1 MVSVT
6 PPLVFNT
13 LGFPRG
19 ETNELGAV
27 PGKLGKVERLR
38 RPPTCF
44 ECESLPT
51 VLGLLVGYMD
61 SLRDHRPCGEKA
73 VADAIN

>member
-1 MVSVT
+1 MVSA
-6 PPLVFNT
+6 PLVFNT
-13 LGFPRG
+13 PGFPRG
-19 ETNELGAV
+19 ETNEEGAV
-27 PGKLGKVERLR
+27 PGRLGKVERLS

-51 VLGLLVGYMD
+51 VLGLLVGCMD